1 MCVTLANAPYK
12 LHQDQQRTIMNTF
25 SIDIENVTVAYHRKV
40 ALHSASLQLKAG
52 TICGLVGMNGAGKST
67 LFKAVMGFV
76 KPVSGRVLING
87 LPIRLVQ
94 KNNLVAYVP
103 QTEEVDWNFP
113 VSVYDVV
120 MMGRYGYMNF
130 LRIPSVQDKQAV
142 RDSLERVEMWEMR
155 DRQIGELSGGQKK
168 RTFFARALAQQAKVL
183 LLDEPFAGVDVKTEK
198 LMINLLM
205 ELRDAGYTILISTHD
220 LDSITTFC
228 DQVVL
233 INRTILA
240 YGETSEVFT
249 EENLSRTFGGS
260 VIDLSRSKI
269 ITTLGGLCW
278 ETIRNSH
285 NGISELVYSTLAIWV
300 YGQSDFGECLGR
312 DCLFSA
318 ILLHDP

>member
-1 MCVTLANAPYK
+1 
-12 LHQDQQRTIMNTF
+12 MNII
-25 SIDIENVTVAYHRKV
+25 SIDIENVTVAYHGKV
-40 ALHSASLQLKAG
+40 ALHKASLQLDAG

-94 KNNLVAYVP
+94 KSSLVAYVP
-103 QTEEVDWNFP
+103 QSEEVDWNFP
-113 VSVYDVV
+113 VNVYDVV
-120 MMGRYGYMNF
+120 MMGRYGYMNL
-130 LRIPSVQDKQAV
+130 LRIPKADDKMAV
-142 RDSLERVEMWEMR
+142 RESLERVEMWEMR

-168 RTFFARALAQQAKVL
+168 RTFFARALAQQGKVL

-198 LMINLLM
+198 MMIHLLI
-205 ELRDAGYTILISTHD
+205 ELRDAGHTVLISTHD
-220 LDSITTFC
+220 LSSITTFC

-260 VIDLSRSKI
+260 IFDLSRSKI
-269 ITTLGGLCW
+269 QLTQNTQ
-278 ETIRNSH
+278 EK
-285 NGISELVYSTLAIWV
+285 E
-300 YGQSDFGECLGR
+300 
-312 DCLFSA
+312 
-318 ILLHDP
+318 

>member
-1 MCVTLANAPYK
+1 
-12 LHQDQQRTIMNTF
+12 MNTF
-25 SIDIENVTVAYHRKV
+25 SIDIENITVAYHGKI
-40 ALHSASLQLKAG
+40 ALHSASLQLEAG

-67 LFKAVMGFV
+67 LFKSVMGFV
-76 KPVSGRVLING
+76 KPVSGKVLING

-94 KNNLVAYVP
+94 KRSLVAYVP

-113 VSVYDVV
+113 VSVHDVV

-130 LRIPSVQDKQAV
+130 LRMPRSLDQQVV
-142 RDSLERVEMWEMR
+142 RESLQRVEMWEMR

-168 RTFFARALAQQAKVL
+168 RAFFARALAQQGKVF

-198 LMINLLM
+198 LMINLLI

-249 EENLSRTFGGS
+249 EENISRTFGGA
-260 VIDLSRSKI
+260 IADLSLSKKLI
-269 ITTLGGLCW
+269 
-278 ETIRNSH
+278 
-285 NGISELVYSTLAIWV
+285 
-300 YGQSDFGECLGR
+300 
-312 DCLFSA
+312 
-318 ILLHDP
+318 